1 MQRSRFWTAAL
12 ENPLNV
18 TNPRFQETLSG
29 PGGPSR
35 EGLETSETK
44 LRGQPKTRPTSA
56 FVAGPLQT
64 WLQNVARVHTWWAL
78 SCRPA
83 NCCLDSS
90 HGSAPS
96 LARGSTRHFPLCR
109 WSGRPM

>member
-1 MQRSRFWTAAL
+1 MQRSQFWTGAL

-18 TNPRFQETLSG
+18 TNPRFQETPSG
-29 PGGPSR
+29 RGGPSR
-35 EGLETSETK
+35 EGLEISETNF
-44 LRGQPKTRPTSA
+44 RGQPTPRPASA

-78 SCRPA
+78 SPRPA
-83 NCCLDSS
+83 NCCLISS

-96 LARGSTRHFPLCR
+96 LARGSKRHCPLCR
-109 WSGRPM
+109 